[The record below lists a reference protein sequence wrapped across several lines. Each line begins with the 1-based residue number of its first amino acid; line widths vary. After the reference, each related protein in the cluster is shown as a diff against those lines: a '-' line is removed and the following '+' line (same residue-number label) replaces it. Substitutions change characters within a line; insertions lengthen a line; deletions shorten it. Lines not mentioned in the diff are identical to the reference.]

1 METTPSASHVE
12 VPGTS
17 KHVAFGPLVT
27 SPVPVPSPLAPVTVV
42 NDTEPPGI
50 TDFVSGLAVGGLG
63 GAPTVGVIV
72 AAANCPLLFATMY
85 LIGVAVPENVDNGVN
100 VTAPVVVS
108 TVYVPSPGTV
118 SESPLQL
125 ASAVPVKQNLID
137 AGTREPLPAVS
148 PVSTSITCAVLNAP
162 VEVSLSAV
170 GPLATATAPAATV
183 GVIVAEALDPKEFA
197 TTYLIGVA
205 VPANVDNGVNV
216 TTPVDVSTVYVPS
229 PAMVSDVAVHTESS
243 VPVVHSRTEDG
254 INVAP
259 VPATSPVSTSITCA
273 VLEAPEEVSLSALG
287 ATPQMAYNVMFSDGM
302 IDEPG

>member
-1 METTPSASHVE
+1 
-12 VPGTS
+12 
-17 KHVAFGPLVT
+17 
-27 SPVPVPSPLAPVTVV
+27 
-42 NDTEPPGI
+42 
-50 TDFVSGLAVGGLG
+50 LG

-72 AAANCPLLFATMY
+72 AAAICPLLFSTTY
-85 LIGVAVPENVDNGVN
+85 FIGVAVPENVDNGVN
-100 VTAPVVVS
+100 VTAPVAVS

-118 SESPLQL
+118 SEAPLQL
-125 ASAVPVKQNLID
+125 TSAVPVRQNLID
-137 AGTREPLPAVS
+137 AGRREPLPAVS

-216 TTPVDVSTVYVPS
+216 TTPVVVFTVYVPS
-229 PAMVSDVAVHTESS
+229 PAMVSDVAVHTKSS

-287 ATPQMAYNVMFSDGM
+287 ATPQMANNVMFSDGM
-302 IDEPG
+302 IDDPG

>member
-1 METTPSASHVE
+1 MES
-12 VPGTS
+12 
-17 KHVAFGPLVT
+17 F
-27 SPVPVPSPLAPVTVV
+27 
-42 NDTEPPGI
+42 
-50 TDFVSGLAVGGLG
+50 
-63 GAPTVGVIV
+63 
-72 AAANCPLLFATMY
+72 TMY
-85 LIGVAVPENVDNGVN
+85 LIGVAVPENVNSGLK
-100 VTAPVVVS
+100 VTTPVVGS
-108 TVYVPSPGTV
+108 TVYSPSPVTV
-118 SESPLQL
+118 SDVPVQL
-125 ASAVPVKQNLID
+125 ASAVPVTHSRTDVGVNV
-137 AGTREPLPAVS
+137 APPPLAVS
-148 PVSTSITCAVLNAP
+148 PTNTSINWFTSDAP

-170 GPLATATAPAATV
+170 GVPATATAPAATV

-216 TTPVDVSTVYVPS
+216 TAPVDVFTVYVPS

-302 IDEPG
+302 IDDPG

>member
-1 METTPSASHVE
+1 
-12 VPGTS
+12 
-17 KHVAFGPLVT
+17 
-27 SPVPVPSPLAPVTVV
+27 
-42 NDTEPPGI
+42 
-50 TDFVSGLAVGGLG
+50 
-63 GAPTVGVIV
+63 
-72 AAANCPLLFATMY
+72 MY
-85 LIGVAVPENVDNGVN
+85 LIGVAVPENVDSGLN
-100 VTAPVVVS
+100 VTTPVVVL
-108 TVYVPSPGTV
+108 TVYTPSPATV
-118 SESPLQL
+118 NVVNAAVSQL
-125 ASAVPVKQNLID
+125 ASLVPVTHSRTEVGSSVSLP
-137 AGTREPLPAVS
+137 PLAVS
-148 PVSTSITCAVLNAP
+148 PTNTSINWFTSDAP

-302 IDEPG
+302 IDDPG

>member
-1 METTPSASHVE
+1 
-12 VPGTS
+12 
-17 KHVAFGPLVT
+17 
-27 SPVPVPSPLAPVTVV
+27 V

-170 GPLATATAPAATV
+170 GPLVTATAPAATV
-183 GVIVAEALDPKEFA
+183 GVIVADAFDPKEFA

-205 VPANVDNGVNV
+205 VPANVDSGLKV
-216 TTPVDVSTVYVPS
+216 TTPVVVSTVYVPS
-229 PAMVSDVAVHTESS
+229 PAMVSEVAVHNESS
-243 VPVVHSRTEDG
+243 VPVAHRRTEDG
-254 INVAP
+254 IRVAP
-259 VPATSPVSTSITCA
+259 VPATSPVSTSIVWFA
-273 VLEAPEEVSLSALG
+273 SDAPEEVSLSALG
-287 ATPQMAYNVMFSDGM
+287 ATPQMAYNVMFSEGV
-302 IDEPG
+302 IDDPG